1 VAKAPASKPVLAYVN
16 PLHEQHPA
24 DAAIRHL
31 RAAYADLLRQ
41 PIPSRL
47 TELIENFSGL

>member
-1 VAKAPASKPVLAYVN
+1 VVKAPASNLVLAFTNRSY
-16 PLHEQHPA
+16 EQDPA

-47 TELIENFSGL
+47 TELIESSPRS